1 MGPIKYKLGKLPARK
16 DAVKFKLSLFGAKL
30 PTPPKEYGHYDLEGA
45 NWEMLGNDQYGDCVW
60 AGAGHEYMLWNKEAT
75 KDVVFTT
82 DNVLAAYTAVTGFN
96 PNDPDSDQGT
106 DMELAAKYRRRTG
119 VVDDKG
125 TRHKVGAYLAI
136 EPNNRTELK
145 QAVSTFSAVGIGIQ
159 VPESAQTQFSEGK
172 PWTVVKNSPIEG
184 GHYVPVVGYDSKY
197 LYVVTW
203 GQVQKMAWAFFDKY
217 NDEGIAY
224 LSEEM
229 LTNGKS
235 IDGVDL
241 TSLNSILKAL

>member
-1 MGPIKYKLGKLPARK
+1 MSPKYKLGKTPARK
-16 DAVKFKLSLFGAKL
+16 DAVKLKLSLFGAKL
-30 PTPPKEYGHYDLEGA
+30 ATPPAKYEHYDLEAADWG
-45 NWEMLGNDQYGDCVW
+45 MLGNDQYGDCVW
-60 AGAGHEYMLWNKEAT
+60 AGSGHEYMLWNKEADKT
-75 KDVVFTT
+75 VMFTT

-96 PNDPDSDQGT
+96 PKDPDTDQGT
-106 DMELAAKYRRRTG
+106 DMELAAKYRRKTG
-119 VVDDKG
+119 VVDSTG
-125 TRHKVGAYLAI
+125 THHKVGAYLAI
-136 EPNNRTELK
+136 EAQNRTELK

-197 LYVVTW
+197 VYVVTW

-224 LSEEM
+224 LSNEM

-235 IDGVDL
+235 IDGFDL
-241 TSLNSILKAL
+241 ASLTNILKEL

>member
-1 MGPIKYKLGKLPARK
+1 MSPKYKLGKTPARK
-16 DAVKFKLSLFGAKL
+16 DAVKLKLSLFGANL
-30 PTPPKEYGHYDLEGA
+30 PKPPATYGHYDLEAADWG
-45 NWEMLGNDQYGDCVW
+45 MLGNDQYGDCVW

-75 KDVVFTT
+75 KTVSFTA

-96 PNDPDSDQGT
+96 PKKPDTDQGT
-106 DMELAAKYRRRTG
+106 DMELAAKYRRVTG
-119 VVDDKG
+119 VQDQTG

-136 EPNNRTELK
+136 EANNRTQLK
-145 QAVSTFSAVGIGIQ
+145 QAVSTFTAVGIGIQ
-159 VPESAQTQFSEGK
+159 VPESAQTQFAAGK

-224 LSEEM
+224 LSDEM
-229 LTNGKS
+229 LTNGKT
-235 IDGVDL
+235 IDGLDL
-241 TSLNSILKAL
+241 TSLNLILTEL